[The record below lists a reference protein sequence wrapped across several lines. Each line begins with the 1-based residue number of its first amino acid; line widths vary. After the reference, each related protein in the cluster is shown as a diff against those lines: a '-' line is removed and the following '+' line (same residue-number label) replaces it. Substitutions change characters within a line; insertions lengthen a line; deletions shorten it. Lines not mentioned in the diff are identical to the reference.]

1 MISCNRAASLMGL
14 FVVLGAPAMAQEDDP
29 WGEVEE
35 EVEDTL
41 EESGDPEE
49 ESLEDPIGEVLEET
63 RESSEYNRQLL
74 SLEEDVNSLKER
86 VFRSKATLQLL
97 REIVIQGR
105 STGSRAGVW
114 HVNRLGAAYTLRS
127 ISYYLNGDSVL
138 SRTGESG
145 QLDTDNELKVWEG
158 ALPPGNHNLT
168 VSAVLQGNGFGVF
181 SYVENY
187 TFNVKS
193 SYAFTAEDNHL
204 TSIRVVLDEKRGFG
218 RSFVD
223 RPEVVYEVQS
233 TRLVDE

>member
-1 MISCNRAASLMGL
+1 MISCLRAASLVGL
-14 FVVLGAPAMAQEDDP
+14 LVFLGGPAMAQEEEP

-41 EESGDPEE
+41 EEAGDLEE
-49 ESLEDPIGEVLEET
+49 ESLEDPIGDVMEET

-158 ALPPGNHNLT
+158 ALPLP
-168 VSAVLQGNGFGVF
+168 
-181 SYVENY
+181 
-187 TFNVKS
+187 
-193 SYAFTAEDNHL
+193 
-204 TSIRVVLDEKRGFG
+204 RG
-218 RSFVD
+218 R
-223 RPEVVYEVQS
+223 
-233 TRLVDE
+233 